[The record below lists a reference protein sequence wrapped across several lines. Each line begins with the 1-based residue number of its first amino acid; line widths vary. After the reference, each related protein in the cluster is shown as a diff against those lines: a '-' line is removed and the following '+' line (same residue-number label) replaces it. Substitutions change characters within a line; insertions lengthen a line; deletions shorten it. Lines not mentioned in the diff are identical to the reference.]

1 MTMKILKKRRTLKKM
16 NCNPNMIGKSISND
30 SCFTKKAIHSI
41 KRAYNRKNISNKI
54 VSSNSQSI
62 YNELKEKL
70 NTCDDESCWLQEL
83 DGSQKKILHEKSF
96 SPYKPT
102 EWEKNPVEWLSNF
115 DILNVLK
122 QYEEKYSDFKF
133 IGPTPIDFNSTP
145 SNDGK
150 CVWQELCV
158 FQLQKY
164 KDLGYNNIGV
174 IFNLDKHDQS
184 GSHWVSLFISIKD
197 NLIYYFDSA
206 ANEIPVEIKKFIELV
221 SLQSGN
227 KLRFLTNVPYQH
239 QYGNTEC
246 GMYSLYF
253 IITMLDDT
261 ITKKKKINTFS
272 KKRLNDKF
280 IQTFRNKFFN

>member
-1 MTMKILKKRRTLKKM
+1 MTKKFLKRRTLK
-16 NCNPNMIGKSISND
+16 
-30 SCFTKKAIHSI
+30 TIHAI
-41 KRAYNRKNISNKI
+41 KRAYNKRNISRKI
-54 VSSNSQSI
+54 VSSSSQSI
-62 YNELKEKL
+62 YNELSEKL
-70 NTCDDESCWLQEL
+70 NKCNDESCWLQEL
-83 DGSQKKILHEKSF
+83 DGSLRKEIQEKSF
-96 SPYKPT
+96 TPYKPV

-115 DILNVLK
+115 DILDVLK

-145 SNDGK
+145 GNDGK

-164 KDLGYNNIGV
+164 KELGYNNIGV

-184 GSHWVSLFISIKD
+184 GSHWVSLFISVKD
-197 NLIYYFDSA
+197 NFIYYFDSA
-206 ANEIPVEIKKFIELV
+206 ANEIPLEIKNFVELV
-221 SLQSGN
+221 SSQSGN
-227 KLRFLTNVPYQH
+227 KLKFLTNIPHQH

-261 ITKKKKINTFS
+261 ITKKKKINIFS
-272 KKRLNDKF
+272 KRRLNDKF
-280 IQTFRNKFFN
+280 IQSFRNKYFN